1 MIRRS
6 ARPSSN
12 YLVVSNSVV
21 CDRRISFA
29 AGGLLLHLLSKPD
42 HWEVFPSALAK
53 EAQEGRDKIY
63 KLLGELIDAG
73 YCKRI
78 TRRGERGKIVG
89 TDYEISDVP
98 RDADPLLEN
107 PDTDLPDT
115 DLPDTDLPDTDLPD
129 TDLPDTD
136 LPDTDLPDTDLPD
149 TDLPDT
155 DLPDTDL
162 PDTDLPDTD
171 LPDTDLPDTDLP
183 DTDLPDT
190 DLPDTDL
197 PDTDLPDTGLPYPD
211 LPTQESKDTKKVTNL
226 ENNQREGGQGDAHAV
241 PHQPAPTSKRG
252 TRLPDDWQLTREFY
266 DEAARVR
273 PEVMHQIYDIAA
285 SFGDYWKS
293 QSGKQGVR
301 CDWLA
306 VWRNWV
312 RRERFIPPQRS
323 VPQQRTR
330 DRPIGE
336 MLRDTSW

>member
-42 HWEVFPSALAK
+42 HWEVSPLALAK

-73 YCKRI
+73 YCQRI

-89 TDYEISDVP
+89 TDYEISDMP
-98 RDADPLLEN
+98 RNADPLPEN
-107 PDTDLPDT
+107 
-115 DLPDTDLPDTDLPD
+115 
-129 TDLPDTD
+129 
-136 LPDTDLPDTDLPD
+136 
-149 TDLPDT
+149 
-155 DLPDTDL
+155 

-211 LPTQESKDTKKVTNL
+211 LPTQESKDTKKVTTL
-226 ENNQREGGQGDAHAV
+226 ENNQRESGQGGALAV
-241 PHQPAPTSKRG
+241 RQEPAPPSKRG
-252 TRLPDDWQLTREFY
+252 TRLPDDWRLTQEFY
-266 DEAARVR
+266 DEAAKTR

-301 CDWLA
+301 RDWLA

-312 RRERFIPPQRS
+312 RREKFIPPQR
-323 VPQQRTR
+323 VAPQQRTR

-336 MLRDTSW
+336 MLTDTGW

>member
-21 CDRRISFA
+21 RDRRISFA

-42 HWEVFPSALAK
+42 HWEVSPSALAK

-63 KLLGELIDAG
+63 KLLGELIGAG

-89 TDYEISDVP
+89 TDYEISDAP
-98 RDADPLLEN
+98 RDADPLPEN

-183 DTDLPDT
+183 DTDLP
-190 DLPDTDL
+190 
-197 PDTDLPDTGLPYPD
+197 YPG

-226 ENNQREGGQGDAHAV
+226 ENNQRESEQGGDLAV
-241 PHQPAPTSKRG
+241 PQEPTPPSKRG
-252 TRLPDDWQLTREFY
+252 SRLPDDWQLTQEFY
-266 DEAARVR
+266 DEAAKVR
-273 PEVMHQIYDIAA
+273 PEVIHQIYDIAA

-293 QSGKQGVR
+293 QSGRQGVR
-301 CDWLA
+301 CDWMA

-312 RRERFIPPQRS
+312 RRERFVPPKRPAPQR
-323 VPQQRTR
+323 RTR
-330 DRPIGE
+330 NLSAVEIAT
-336 MLRDTSW
+336 DTNW

>member
-12 YLVVSNSVV
+12 YLVVANSVV

-42 HWEVFPSALAK
+42 HWEVSPSALAK

-89 TDYEISDVP
+89 TDYEISDTP
-98 RDADPLLEN
+98 QEADPLPEN
-107 PDTDLPDT
+107 
-115 DLPDTDLPDTDLPD
+115 
-129 TDLPDTD
+129 
-136 LPDTDLPDTDLPD
+136 
-149 TDLPDT
+149 
-155 DLPDTDL
+155 

-226 ENNQREGGQGDAHAV
+226 ENNQREGEQGGAV
-241 PHQPAPTSKRG
+241 AVCQEQAPRSKCG
-252 TRLPDDWQLTREFY
+252 SRLPDDWQLTQEFY
-266 DEAARVR
+266 DEAAKVR

-336 MLRDTSW
+336 ILSDTSW

>member
-42 HWEVFPSALAK
+42 HWEVSPSALAK

-73 YCKRI
+73 YCQRI

-89 TDYEISDVP
+89 MDYEISDMP
-98 RDADPLLEN
+98 RNADPLPEN
-107 PDTDLPDT
+107 
-115 DLPDTDLPDTDLPD
+115 
-129 TDLPDTD
+129 
-136 LPDTDLPDTDLPD
+136 
-149 TDLPDT
+149 
-155 DLPDTDL
+155 
-162 PDTDLPDTD
+162 
-171 LPDTDLPDTDLP
+171 P

-211 LPTQESKDTKKVTNL
+211 LPTQESKETKKVTTL
-226 ENNQREGGQGDAHAV
+226 ENNQRESGQGGALAV
-241 PHQPAPTSKRG
+241 RQEPAPPSKRG
-252 TRLPDDWQLTREFY
+252 TRLPDDWQLTQEFY
-266 DEAARVR
+266 DEAAKTR

-301 CDWLA
+301 RDWLA

-312 RRERFIPPQRS
+312 RREKFIPPQR
-323 VPQQRTR
+323 VAPQQRTR

-336 MLRDTSW
+336 MLTDTGW

>member
-12 YLVVSNSVV
+12 YLVVANSVV

-42 HWEVFPSALAK
+42 HWEVSPSALAK
-53 EAQEGRDKIY
+53 EAQEGRDKVY
-63 KLLGELIDAG
+63 KLLGELINAG

-89 TDYEISDVP
+89 TDYEISDTS
-98 RDADPLLEN
+98 RDADPLPEN
-107 PDTDLPDT
+107 L
-115 DLPDTDLPDTDLPD
+115 
-129 TDLPDTD
+129 
-136 LPDTDLPDTDLPD
+136 
-149 TDLPDT
+149 
-155 DLPDTDL
+155 
-162 PDTDLPDTD
+162 DTD

-226 ENNQREGGQGDAHAV
+226 ENNQRESGQGGALALR
-241 PHQPAPTSKRG
+241 QESAPPSKRG
-252 TRLPDDWQLTREFY
+252 TRLPDDWQLTQEFY
-266 DEAARVR
+266 TEAAKTR

-301 CDWLA
+301 RDWLA

-312 RRERFIPPQRS
+312 RREKFIPPQRA

-336 MLRDTSW
+336 MLTDTGW

>member
-42 HWEVFPSALAK
+42 HWEVSPSALAK

-63 KLLGELIDAG
+63 KLLGELIGAG

-89 TDYEISDVP
+89 TDYEISDAP
-98 RDADPLLEN
+98 RDADPLPEN

-136 LPDTDLPDTDLPD
+136 LP
-149 TDLPDT
+149 
-155 DLPDTDL
+155 
-162 PDTDLPDTD
+162 
-171 LPDTDLPDTDLP
+171 
-183 DTDLPDT
+183 
-190 DLPDTDL
+190 
-197 PDTDLPDTGLPYPD
+197 YPG

-226 ENNQREGGQGDAHAV
+226 ENNQRESEQGGALAV
-241 PHQPAPTSKRG
+241 PQEPTTPSKRG
-252 TRLPDDWQLTREFY
+252 SRLPDDWQLTQEFY
-266 DEAARVR
+266 DEAAKVR
-273 PEVMHQIYDIAA
+273 PEVIHQIYDIAA

-293 QSGKQGVR
+293 QSGRQGVR
-301 CDWLA
+301 CDWMA

-312 RRERFIPPQRS
+312 RRERFVPPKRPAPQR
-323 VPQQRTR
+323 RTR
-330 DRPIGE
+330 NLSAVEIAT
-336 MLRDTSW
+336 DTNW